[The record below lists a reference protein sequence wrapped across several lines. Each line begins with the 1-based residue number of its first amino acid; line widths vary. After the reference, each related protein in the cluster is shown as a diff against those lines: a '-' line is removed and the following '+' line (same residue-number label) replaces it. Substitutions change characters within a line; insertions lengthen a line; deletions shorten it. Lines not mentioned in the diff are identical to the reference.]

1 MSEKETRQSTSN
13 TLRIMI
19 KIILKDNKY
28 IVKQRWY
35 SDIEYDTF
43 DKEKELCRLRLGTT
57 LQENNIKVIKV
68 PFINLWLVW

>member
-1 MSEKETRQSTSN
+1 
-13 TLRIMI
+13 MI

-43 DKEKELCRLRLGTT
+43 DKAKELCRIRCHKLLKDDN
-57 LQENNIKVIKV
+57 LKVIKV
-68 PFINLWLVW
+68 PFISMWLVW

>member
-1 MSEKETRQSTSN
+1 
-13 TLRIMI
+13 MI

-43 DKEKELCRLRLGTT
+43 DKAKELCRLRLH
-57 LQENNIKVIKV
+57 KVIKDDNLSLLKI
-68 PFINLWLVW
+68 PFTKTWLVW